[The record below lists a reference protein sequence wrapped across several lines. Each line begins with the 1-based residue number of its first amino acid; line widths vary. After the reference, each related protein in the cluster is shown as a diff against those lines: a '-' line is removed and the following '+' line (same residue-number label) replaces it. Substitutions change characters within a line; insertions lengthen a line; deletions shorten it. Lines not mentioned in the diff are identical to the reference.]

1 LRIADLR
8 FWIGRDHLFGRFVVC
23 RASIILFALLGLPLA
38 AVAQDAP
45 TVVPM
50 DKADTA
56 WLIVSS
62 ALVLLM
68 VPGLAL
74 FYGGMVRRQNVLS
87 TMLHSFVLMGT
98 VTALWFA
105 LGYTLAFGPSNG
117 WLGGLDLAFGN
128 GVSMLDVADG
138 LTIPQGLFF
147 VFQMMFAIITPAL
160 ISGAIAERMRFGAYV
175 AFTSLWSLLVYAP
188 VACWVWN
195 AEGWLLKLGA
205 LDFAGGTVVHLAS
218 GVAALAA
225 CLALG
230 PRRAIG
236 HKEPIM
242 PNNLT
247 LTLLGAGLLWFG
259 WFGFNAGSAYA
270 VNDIAVRAFL
280 TTQLAAGAGLLGWL
294 IVEKLRYGKATA
306 LGAASGLVAGLV
318 GITPGAGFVEPAM
331 ALVIGVLAGGVCQ
344 LAVSLKSKFGFDDSL
359 DVVGVHGA
367 GGLLG
372 ALLTGVFASAA
383 ANPIAADALEGG
395 RGALIVKQ
403 FAAVG
408 AVGVYAFFVSFVLMK
423 AVQLVTKV
431 RADAEEEA
439 IGLDLSLHGEAGYN
453 L

>member
-1 LRIADLR
+1 VRK
-8 FWIGRDHLFGRFVVC
+8 
-23 RASIILFALLGLPLA
+23 LGFILA
-38 AVAQDAP
+38 AATLSAIATAQDAKP
-45 TVVPM
+45 AY

-56 WLIVSS
+56 WLIVSA

-98 VTALWFA
+98 VTLLWFA
-105 LGYTLAFGPSNG
+105 LGYPMAFGPSTG
-117 WLGGLDLAFGN
+117 WLGSLQGAFGN
-128 GVSMLDVADG
+128 GLSMSAVQEG
-138 LTIPQGLFF
+138 LTVPQGAFFLF
-147 VFQMMFAIITPAL
+147 QLMFAIITPAL
-160 ISGAIAERMRFGAYV
+160 ISGAIAERMRFSAYV
-175 AFTSLWSLLVYAP
+175 LFTSLWSLLVYAP

-195 AEGWLLKLGA
+195 ANGWLFKLGA

-230 PRRAIG
+230 PRRVIT
-236 HKEPIM
+236 HREQIL

-270 VNDIAVRAFL
+270 INDIAVRAFL
-280 TTQLAAGAGLLGWL
+280 TTQLAAAMGLLGWL
-294 IVEKLRYGKATA
+294 AMERIRYGKATA

-318 GITPGAGFVEPAM
+318 GITPAAGFVEPWA
-331 ALVIGVLAGGVCQ
+331 ALVIGFVAGAICAI
-344 LAVSLKSKFGFDDSL
+344 AVSLKSKFGFDDSL

-367 GGLLG
+367 GGFLG

-383 ANPIAADALEGG
+383 ANPAAASSLEGG
-395 RGALIVKQ
+395 RVGLILKQ
-403 FAAVG
+403 LAAVG
-408 AVGVYAFFVSFVLMK
+408 AVGVYAFVASFILIKIVN
-423 AVQLVTKV
+423 AITPV
-431 RADAEEEA
+431 RASEEEEA

>member
-1 LRIADLR
+1 
-8 FWIGRDHLFGRFVVC
+8 
-23 RASIILFALLGLPLA
+23 
-38 AVAQDAP
+38 
-45 TVVPM
+45 M
-50 DKADTA
+50 DKADTV

-98 VTALWFA
+98 ITVLWFA
-105 LGYTLAFGPSNG
+105 LGYTLAFGPSTG
-117 WLGGLDLAFGN
+117 WIGGLDNAMGN
-128 GVSMLDVADG
+128 GVSMLEVASG
-138 LTIPQGLFF
+138 LTIPQGVFLL
-147 VFQMMFAIITPAL
+147 FQMMFAIITPAL
-160 ISGAIAERMRFGAYV
+160 ISGAIAERMRFGAYLL
-175 AFTSLWSLLVYAP
+175 FTALWSLLVYAP

-195 AEGWLLKLGA
+195 AEGWLFKLGA

-230 PRRAIG
+230 PRRVVQ
-236 HKEPIM
+236 HKEPVM

-259 WFGFNAGSAYA
+259 WFGFNSGSAYA

-294 IVEKLRYGKATA
+294 LLEKMRYGKATA

-318 GITPGAGFVEPAM
+318 GITPGAGFVEPGS
-331 ALVIGVLAGGVCQ
+331 ALLIGFLAGAVCQ
-344 LAVSLKSKFGFDDSL
+344 LAVSLKSKLGFDDSL

-383 ANPIAADALEGG
+383 ANPVAEAALEGG
-395 RGALIVKQ
+395 RGGLIVKQ
-403 FAAVG
+403 LAAVG
-408 AVGVYAFFVSFVLMK
+408 AVGVYAFVVSFVLMK
-423 AVQLVTKV
+423 AVQVVTKV
-431 RADAEEEA
+431 RADEEEEA
-439 IGLDLSLHGEAGYN
+439 IGLDLTLHGEAGYN